1 MQVTSSFV
9 SQDFT
14 SGQKTKCMRYSANL
28 GKSKSTDAMDSHSQS
43 MPQSVVPPVSL
54 DDLLPLCLADPCIKI
69 VDFGEAFF
77 PEKYIPQGLG
87 TPPCYAS
94 PEVRFRG
101 IVGPASDV
109 WSLACLLKLV
119 SNRFLFGSCWDRDE
133 VLVDMVRTFGKLPD
147 RWWNQW
153 ESRAK
158 YFRGGWDPARWRSP
172 KNAVAREAGG
182 AISEFEPE
190 EMVGFERVIHGMV
203 RYEPGERISAQEV
216 ERLLQRLWGKG
227 PPG

>member
-1 MQVTSSFV
+1 MYEVFGDPWEV
-9 SQDFT
+9 EINRRD
-14 SGQKTKCMRYSANL
+14 GQPLTVHAPEYA
-28 GKSKSTDAMDSHSQS
+28 
-43 MPQSVVPPVSL
+43 VPPVSP

-77 PEKYIPQGLG
+77 PAKYIPQRLG

-94 PEVRFRG
+94 PEVRFG
-101 IVGPASDV
+101 DIVGPASDV

-119 SNRFLFGSCWDRDE
+119 LSNRFLFGTCWDRDE

-153 ESRAK
+153 ESRAE
-158 YFRGGWDPARWRSP
+158 YLAEDGTRL
-172 KNAVAREAGG
+172 AGDHEDWMKPVDLKTLLLEETHG

-190 EMVGFERVIHGMV
+190 EMAGFERVIHGVV
-203 RYEPGERISAQEV
+203 RYEPGDRISAQEV
-216 ERLLQRLWGKG
+216 EQQLQRLRGKG